1 MFQYIFCFIFFLVTY
16 IQLCIR
22 VEFYYVKL
30 QVLFCSIQ
38 VLLTVKFYQPCV
50 MHPQLEKV
58 RKSHNSSVKCL
69 FSSLL
74 KMRFSQPSSFQ
85 MFDWVRKLRQT
96 LEDIHTSSKYDVIQ
110 REQSNYFEKPFNS
123 RLTIMFLQE
132 LFSKTEII
140 NLNIIVTFLQST
152 SPYKICK
159 YMLVWVISHEAPK
172 CRRY

>member
-1 MFQYIFCFIFFLVTY
+1 MWRFKQEIPNFEVRPTFKRFFLREGSRQMFEYIFCFIFFLVTY

-58 RKSHNSSVKCL
+58 RKSHNSSVKFL

-74 KMRFSQPSSFQ
+74 KMRFSQPS
-85 MFDWVRKLRQT
+85 
-96 LEDIHTSSKYDVIQ
+96 
-110 REQSNYFEKPFNS
+110 
-123 RLTIMFLQE
+123 
-132 LFSKTEII
+132 LF
-140 NLNIIVTFLQST
+140 
-152 SPYKICK
+152 
-159 YMLVWVISHEAPK
+159 
-172 CRRY
+172 

>member
-1 MFQYIFCFIFFLVTY
+1 
-16 IQLCIR
+16 
-22 VEFYYVKL
+22 
-30 QVLFCSIQ
+30 
-38 VLLTVKFYQPCV
+38 
-50 MHPQLEKV
+50 
-58 RKSHNSSVKCL
+58 
-69 FSSLL
+69 
-74 KMRFSQPSSFQ
+74 
-85 MFDWVRKLRQT
+85 MFDRVRKLRQT

-159 YMLVWVISHEAPK
+159 YMLV
-172 CRRY
+172 